1 MVQVVYKTKWGAA
14 LEDLP
19 GYFRRQNSNHCGVS
33 ERRSIAAVQQLYGYL
48 TFNKAEYGVL
58 SNLQNTWFFQRVET
72 GDCKAL
78 QYFGPIKMDSASSPS
93 MLKAF
98 VGIVLLAES
107 LSTRI
112 PRRYISGSRTSI
124 PNIENRDAIIVHAG
138 SYRPTILAGSC
149 GLIQLDPHLCHFDRT
164 SVHHGHQ
171 RCCTLRAMLRGGKAK
186 VVCKIADLSLGGDP
200 IDALDREMRNYAKLE
215 NLQGVAIPRVRGYY
229 DVWGLLKLLALE
241 DVGTAIPEDGPID
254 IRTRKKMKSTL
265 ARIHSAGYIHGDIA
279 RHKFCKRGDL
289 MSLVGL
295 DMLAQGSPV
304 KMESELGLVD
314 AL

>member
-1 MVQVVYKTKWGAA
+1 MVQVVYKTKWGAS

-19 GYFRRQNSNHCGVS
+19 GYFRRQNSNHCSVS

-48 TFNKAEYGVL
+48 TFNKTEYGVL

-98 VGIVLLAES
+98 VGIVLLAERS
-107 LSTRI
+107 STRI
-112 PRRYISGSRTSI
+112 PRRYFSGSRRAT
-124 PNIENRDAIIVHAG
+124 PNHRDATILHAG
-138 SYRPTILAGSC
+138 SYRPAVLAGSC
-149 GLIQLDPHLCHFDRT
+149 AMIQLDPHLCHFDRT

-171 RCCTLRAMLRGGKAK
+171 KCCTLMATLRGGNIK
-186 VVCKIADLSLGGDP
+186 VVCKIADLSLGRDP
-200 IDALDREMRNYAKLE
+200 INALDREMHNYAKLE

-254 IRTRKKMKSTL
+254 TRTRKKMKSTL

-289 MSLVGL
+289 VFLVGY
-295 DMLAQGSPV
+295 DMLAPGSPV
-304 KMESELGLVD
+304 KMESELALVD